1 MSNIP
6 SAIHGSLWHSRLGFA
21 VLLLAV
27 FAVGIGSALSP
38 NLVLFVLAVYLG
50 IIAFWITLTHLEIAG
65 VGLLASMVIPVS
77 LFQFGGR
84 TFFLHELAL
93 LVVVAGWLVR
103 VCQHRVSLAPLKCPE
118 GVSVLILGLIYI
130 ASFIRVPDWNVT
142 FGEYGGIKELY
153 RIALSILG
161 FLVFS
166 TIFSSHRRT
175 LDSIRATIVAGL
187 VPVLVGV
194 YLFLTSGLAFAFGSS
209 LVLFGGEEVAAQ
221 SLPWSFLASVG
232 YRVSCGALLCAVAG
246 LFVTNT
252 SKRSKTV
259 LGVIL
264 LIMVQQVIFVGDRG
278 AWLAVGLTL
287 VILFVSSSIR
297 AKGIYVSFGIALLI
311 VSTVLV
317 SSVDPSAHPVLG
329 VLATFTDPNDP
340 SVQGRLFL
348 WRLGVEQIAANPV
361 LGIGLS
367 QFSVR
372 YLDLAGEQGRFLLG
386 PTGIAVHNL
395 YIDIGLSAGLLGL
408 SFFLKVAWDGL
419 RRGFY
424 LLRMDNG
431 EARQISQWAF
441 ALILYYLMKGLTD
454 VPLSIT
460 FSSLLFFSVLGIMN
474 ATFYRASSQV
484 QGSEIELRRD
494 FGRTRT
500 KEQRIR
506 I

>member
-1 MSNIP
+1 MSNVTLTA
-6 SAIHGSLWHSRLGFA
+6 SGSSQRSRLG
-21 VLLLAV
+21 
-27 FAVGIGSALSP
+27 SALCMVAALILGAGIALSFS
-38 NLVLFVLAVYLG
+38 LGLFVLAACLG
-50 IIAFWITLTHLEIAG
+50 IIAFWIALTHLEIAG

-93 LVVVAGWLVR
+93 LVVAAGWLVR
-103 VCQHRVSLAPLKCPE
+103 VCQHRVSLAPLKCSE

-130 ASFIRVPDWNVT
+130 ASFVRVPDWNVT

-153 RIALSILG
+153 RIALSVLG

-175 LDSIRATIVAGL
+175 LDSIRAMIVAGL
-187 VPVLVGV
+187 VPALVGV
-194 YLFLTSGLAFAFGSS
+194 YLFLTSGLVFAFGTS
-209 LVLFGGEEVAAQ
+209 LILFGGEEIAAQ
-221 SLPWSFLASVG
+221 SLPWSFLASIG

-287 VILFVSSSIR
+287 AILFVFSSIR

-317 SSVDPSAHPVLG
+317 SSVDPGAHPVLG

-340 SVQGRLFL
+340 SAQGRLFL

-367 QFSVR
+367 QFAVR
-372 YLDLAGEQGRFLLG
+372 YFDLAGEQGRFLLG
-386 PTGIAVHNL
+386 PRGIAVHNL

-431 EARQISQWAF
+431 EARQISQCAF

-454 VPLSIT
+454 VPLSVT
-460 FSSLLFFSVLGIMN
+460 FSSLLFFSVLGIVN

-484 QGSEIELRRD
+484 QGSKIEQERD
-494 FGRTRT
+494 VGRT
-500 KEQRIR
+500 KERQMKI
-506 I
+506 